1 MAGLF
6 GFAVLASVWAFSVV
20 AVFLPKQRDFSWL
33 CGCRNAAWLWI
44 GLGGG
49 KSVPKERE
57 LAASQQ
63 KDCQAE
69 QAKSQKG
76 TGGERAR
83 QDKKR
88 G

>member
-1 MAGLF
+1 MLDNPVIRYPPSKF
-6 GFAVLASVWAFSVV
+6 GF
-20 AVFLPKQRDFSWL
+20 D
-33 CGCRNAAWLWI
+33 
-44 GLGGG
+44 GL
-49 KSVPKERE
+49 SVPKERE